1 MEAKMTWLQPLFV
14 FLVVTSAVAC
24 SSLKVG
30 YDYDSTA
37 NFNGY
42 HTYDWVA
49 DKQEVTGDKRLD
61 NSLLDGRIRTTIG
74 TQLRVKGYTTSLNKQ
89 PDFYVA
95 YHLGIKDMMKGSS
108 TQDYIGDYAHGTFT
122 TISDIQPYKEGTL
135 LIDIVDAA
143 SQQLVWR
150 GSALTEVDAGM
161 SPEDRND
168 RINKI
173 VHAMLAHF
181 PPQ

>member
-1 MEAKMTWLQPLFV
+1 MTWHGSPFMCLL
-14 FLVVTSAVAC
+14 VTSTVAC

-74 TQLRVKGYTTSLNKQ
+74 TQLRVKGYTTALDKR

-95 YHLGIKDMMKGSS
+95 YHLGMKDMMKGSS
-108 TQDYIGDYAHGTFT
+108 TQEYIGDYAHGTFT

-135 LIDIVDAA
+135 LIVLWTPLKPTGVARFSTYRSRCGHD
-143 SQQLVWR
+143 SRGPERSHQQ
-150 GSALTEVDAGM
+150 
-161 SPEDRND
+161 DRPC
-168 RINKI
+168 
-173 VHAMLAHF
+173 HARHF

>member
-1 MEAKMTWLQPLFV
+1 
-14 FLVVTSAVAC
+14 
-24 SSLKVG
+24 
-30 YDYDSTA
+30 
-37 NFNGY
+37 
-42 HTYDWVA
+42 
-49 DKQEVTGDKRLD
+49 
-61 NSLLDGRIRTTIG
+61 
-74 TQLRVKGYTTSLNKQ
+74 
-89 PDFYVA
+89 
-95 YHLGIKDMMKGSS
+95 
-108 TQDYIGDYAHGTFT
+108 
-122 TISDIQPYKEGTL
+122 
-135 LIDIVDAA
+135 VDAA